1 MGQISKSKDTSLT
14 EIQDVLK
21 QHGELFQEVLKY
33 SSDGINI
40 CQTDAQGAKRR
51 LVMCNDRFVQMSG
64 RSRQELMAS
73 ESLNEFVEDVG
84 TPPERFTKQDL
95 GKGKEARGICS
106 WKRPDGKENYYEY
119 VGALVETEGDKLLVL
134 GIDRDITQR
143 MKLQRELAERNELLE
158 KTLQNCSDGINVVE
172 GDIKTRAR
180 RLVFCND
187 RFVEM
192 SGYTREQLMAAED
205 LNKLVHNIYSPSPDQ
220 IHEIKEGIPNEGL
233 ASWKRPDGKENLHEY
248 RTALLENRGEK
259 LLVMGIDRD
268 ITEQRKTQ
276 EELQKTTKLF
286 QQLLKQSTDG
296 ICLAEFDPVTR
307 SRRAVTCN
315 DRFVEMAGRSREELM
330 AAEDLRVF
338 GGTVEYPEGYVQQK
352 LTPDQAGTGLS
363 AWARPD
369 GRENYHEYV
378 AAVVGV
384 VTDGKWLVMTIDRDI
399 TSRRE
404 AEEALRQSEER
415 FRLIAETVQD
425 VFWIVDPGTM
435 KVIYLSPAFEDLFG
449 IPAEKAYE
457 SQRALTD
464 LIHPEDLPR
473 LEAAREELAKSDR
486 LGVEFRI
493 VRPDGT
499 IRWIRGTGSAV
510 RDAEGNLQRI
520 TGSARDITA
529 RKEAVEALQERTQL
543 FDSILKHSTDGI
555 NISRKNAKTGVRRLV
570 LCNDRYVEMSGRTR
584 EELMGSEDLSEF
596 VKTVQVLP
604 FEASK
609 EQLRRGLPTRGISS
623 WIRPDGKENY
633 YEYVGSLLGTE
644 GDELVILGIDRDITE
659 QKKARDELRER
670 NELLEKILTFSSD
683 AINIV
688 RKNAKTGARRLVL
701 CNDRYVEMSGRT
713 RKELMG
719 AEDLREFQ
727 RAIQAPALEDI
738 NEQLRRGQPS
748 RGIGSW
754 IRPDGTENHYEYVG
768 SLIASEGDELLTLG
782 IDRDITEREKMEQHL
797 RNVAKMEAVGKLAGG
812 IAHDFNNQLTV
823 VKGYCDLLLKD
834 TSAEKSTRSAI
845 LEILNA
851 AKRAETLTSQ
861 LLAFSREQM
870 LRPEVINLN
879 TILNALSGPLSHM
892 ISEDIR
898 IAIVLGESLANV
910 KADAGQVE
918 QAIMNLVVNAS
929 DAMPTGG
936 TLTIQTANAD
946 LDENFVRQNP
956 GASVGSHV
964 MLAIADTGV
973 GMDDETAK
981 HIFEPFFTTK
991 GVGEGTGL
999 GLPMVYGFVKQ
1010 SDGYVQVQSSP
1021 GEGATFRLYLPQIY
1035 EPVRV
1040 HVEAPASS
1048 RRLKGSET
1056 ILVAED
1062 EDAVRQLVVNVLS
1075 QYGYTVL
1082 QGSSAKE
1089 ALPLGE
1095 HYDGTIDLLIADV
1108 VMPEMSGPDLYK
1120 ELSKVRPNIKKL
1132 YISGYAEKTIVEQK
1146 KLTVGSNLL
1155 TKPFRP
1161 QELAQKV
1168 RDLLDNR

>member
-1 MGQISKSKDTSLT
+1 MGQISKSKDASFT
-14 EIQDVLK
+14 EIEDALK
-21 QHGELFQEVLKY
+21 QHDGLFQEILKY

-40 CQTDAQGAKRR
+40 CQTDPQGAKRR
-51 LVMCNDRFVQMSG
+51 LVMCNDRYVQMSG
-64 RSRQELMAS
+64 RSRQELIAS
-73 ESLNEFVEDVG
+73 ENLDEFVEDVG
-84 TPPERFTKQDL
+84 TPPERFTTQDL
-95 GKGKEARGICS
+95 GKGKEARGISS

-119 VGALVETEGDKLLVL
+119 VGALIGTEGDKLLVL

-143 MKLQRELAERNELLE
+143 MKLQKELAERNELLE

-172 GDIKTRAR
+172 GDIETRAR

-192 SGYTREQLMAAED
+192 SGYTRQQLMAAED
-205 LNKLVHNIYSPSPDQ
+205 LNKLVRNIYSRGPDQ

-233 ASWKRPDGKENLHEY
+233 ASWKRPDGKENLYEY
-248 RTALLENRGEK
+248 RSALLGTRGEK
-259 LLVMGIDRD
+259 LLVMGVDRD
-268 ITEQRKTQ
+268 VTEQTKTQ

-286 QQLLKQSTDG
+286 QQLLKHSTDG

-315 DRFVEMAGRSREELM
+315 DRFVEMTGRSREQLM
-330 AAEDLRVF
+330 ATEDLRIF
-338 GGTVEYPEGYVQQK
+338 EETVEYPEGYVQQK
-352 LTPDQAGTGLS
+352 LTSEKAGRGMST
-363 AWARPD
+363 WARPD
-369 GRENYHEYV
+369 GKQNYHEYV
-378 AAVVGV
+378 AAIVGV
-384 VTDGKWLVMTIDRDI
+384 TEGKWLVMTIDRDM

-425 VFWIVDPGTM
+425 VFWITDPSTT
-435 KVIYLSPAFEDLFG
+435 KVIYISPAFEDLFG
-449 IPAEKAYE
+449 IPAEQVYE

-473 LEAAREELAKSDR
+473 LRAARDELVKGDR
-486 LGVEFRI
+486 LDAEFRI

-510 RDAEGNLQRI
+510 RDEEGTLRRI

-529 RKEAVEALQERTQL
+529 RKEAAEALQERNRL
-543 FDSILKHSTDGI
+543 FESILKHSTDGI
-555 NISRKNAKTGVRRLV
+555 NIVRR
-570 LCNDRYVEMSGRTR
+570 
-584 EELMGSEDLSEF
+584 
-596 VKTVQVLP
+596 
-604 FEASK
+604 
-609 EQLRRGLPTRGISS
+609 
-623 WIRPDGKENY
+623 
-633 YEYVGSLLGTE
+633 
-644 GDELVILGIDRDITE
+644 
-659 QKKARDELRER
+659 
-670 NELLEKILTFSSD
+670 
-683 AINIV
+683 
-688 RKNAKTGARRLVL
+688 NAKTGALRLVL

-719 AEDLREFQ
+719 AEDLREFFRPVQ
-727 RAIQAPALEDI
+727 IPRLEDI
-738 NEQLRRGQPS
+738 TEQLRRGRPT
-748 RGIGSW
+748 RGISSW
-754 IRPDGTENHYEYVG
+754 TRPDGKENHFEYVG
-768 SLIASEGDELLTLG
+768 SLIGTEGDELVTLG

-879 TILNALSGPLSHM
+879 TILNALTGPLGHM

-898 IAIVLGESLANV
+898 ISIVLGENLANV
-910 KADAGQVE
+910 KADASQIE

-936 TLTIQTANAD
+936 ALTIQTANAD
-946 LDENFVRQNP
+946 LDEDFVRQNP
-956 GASVGSHV
+956 GASVGAHV
-964 MLAIADTGV
+964 MLAVTDTGV
-973 GMDDETAK
+973 GIDDETAK

-999 GLPMVYGFVKQ
+999 GLSMVYGFLKQ
-1010 SDGYVQVQSSP
+1010 SGGYVQVQSSP
-1021 GEGATFRLYLPQIY
+1021 GEGAAFRIYLPRID

-1040 HVEAPASS
+1040 HVEALASR
-1048 RRLKGSET
+1048 RRLKGCET

-1082 QGSSAKE
+1082 QAGSAKE
-1089 ALPLGE
+1089 ALPLGK
-1095 HYDGTIDLLIADV
+1095 HYDGPVDLLIADV
-1108 VMPEMSGPDLYK
+1108 VMPEMSGPDLHK

-1161 QELAQKV
+1161 QQLAQKV